1 MWEAAAIGAAAGL
14 IGGRMRNKEAKNA
27 SARQMAFQREMSNTA
42 YQRGMSDMKKAGL
55 NPILSGKLGGASS
68 PTGASYVPENIGSQ
82 AASTGMA
89 VASAKQQIINQ
100 REVNR
105 GQQITNDLNKLDL
118 DALKRTGLSPM
129 QMKHTVFNQAGS
141 EIYSNAKSSM
151 TSATDAVTKSL
162 DQTTG
167 YFRTLARDIKKSL
180 NISAKESDIL
190 RILINSKQ
198 YNESKR
204 KFNQRLRN
212 NK

>member
-14 IGGRMRNKEAKNA
+14 IGGRMRNKEARKA
-27 SARQMAFQREMSNTA
+27 SAKQMAFQERMSNTA
-42 YQRGMSDMKKAGL
+42 YQRGMQDMKKAGL
-55 NPILSGKLGGASS
+55 NPILSAKLGGASS

-82 AASTGMA
+82 AASQGIA

-118 DALKRTGLSPM
+118 DALKRSGLSPM

-141 EIYSNAKSSM
+141 ELYNEAKSTYTNAKDVVSN
-151 TSATDAVTKSL
+151 SL

-167 YFRTLARDIKKSL
+167 YFKTLARDIKQNL
-180 NISAKESDIL
+180 NTSAKESEIL
-190 RILINSKQ
+190 RILINTKQ

>member
-14 IGGRMRNKEAKNA
+14 LGGRLRNQEAKNA
-27 SARQMAFQREMSNTA
+27 SAKQMAFQKEMSNTA

-100 REVNR
+100 QEVNR
-105 GQQITNDLNKLDL
+105 GQKITNDLNKLDL

-141 EIYSNAKSSM
+141 EIYSKAKSNIS
-151 TSATDAVTKSL
+151 SATDAVTQSV

-167 YFRTLARDIKKSL
+167 YFRSLARDIKKSL
-180 NISAKESDIL
+180 NTTAKESDIL
-190 RILINSKQ
+190 RILINTKQ
-198 YNESKR
+198 YNKNKSE
-204 KFNQRLRN
+204 FNRRLRN

>member
-1 MWEAAAIGAAAGL
+1 MWEAAAVGGAIGL
-14 IGGRMRNKEAKNA
+14 LGGRLRNKEAKNA

-42 YQRGMSDMKKAGL
+42 YQRGMADMKKAGL
-55 NPILSGKLGGASS
+55 NPILSGKLGGAST
-68 PTGASYVPENIGSQ
+68 PTGASYVPENIGSSAVSSGLQ
-82 AASTGMA
+82 AASA
-89 VASAKQQIINQ
+89 QQQITNQ

-141 EIYSNAKSSM
+141 EIYSNAKSNIS
-151 TSATDAVTKSL
+151 SATDAVTKSV

-167 YFRTLARDIKKSL
+167 YFRSLARDIKKNL
-180 NISAKESDIL
+180 NTSAKESDIL
-190 RILINSKQ
+190 RILVNTKQ
-198 YNESKR
+198 YNANKR